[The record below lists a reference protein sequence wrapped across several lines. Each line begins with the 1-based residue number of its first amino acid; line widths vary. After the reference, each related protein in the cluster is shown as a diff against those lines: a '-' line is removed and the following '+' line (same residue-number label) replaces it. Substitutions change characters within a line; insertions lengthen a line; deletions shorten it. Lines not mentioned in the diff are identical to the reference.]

1 MRFDFTDLR
10 LFLAVAD
17 AGSIT
22 HGASAVGLSLAAA
35 SDRLREMEITGQV
48 KLMERGRRGVALT
61 EAGEALSHHAREILN
76 RASVMRGDMA
86 RHAKGIRAT
95 IRLHANTAAIAE
107 VLPARLIPWVAM
119 HQQVDIDLQER
130 QSHEIARSV
139 AAGFADIGVLSDAA
153 ATDGLRLRPFTVS
166 RLVMVSAQSHWL
178 AQEKDVP
185 FYKVADE
192 YFMGLENG
200 ALQDHIDLQADRLA
214 VKLRYRIRLRTFESI
229 CSAAAAGIGVAVV
242 PETIARRCRRSDAL
256 AITPLVD
263 SWAKRYL
270 SVCIPA
276 NLDITP
282 MTQDLFEHLAKA

>member
-1 MRFDFTDLR
+1 MPRPHAEQCRDN
-10 LFLAVAD
+10 
-17 AGSIT
+17 G
-22 HGASAVGLSLAAA
+22 
-35 SDRLREMEITGQV
+35 
-48 KLMERGRRGVALT
+48 GRR
-61 EAGEALSHHAREILN
+61 EQER
-76 RASVMRGDMA
+76 
-86 RHAKGIRAT
+86 IRAT
-95 IRLHANTAAIAE
+95 IRLRANTAAIAD
-107 VLPARLIPWVAM
+107 VLPALLIPWVAM

-153 ATDGLRLRPFTVS
+153 ATDGLRRKPFTVS

-178 AQEKDVP
+178 AKEKDVP

-242 PETIARRCRRSDAL
+242 PETIARRCRRSHAL

-263 SWAKRYL
+263 SWAKRHL

-276 NLDITP
+276 SLDITP
-282 MTQDLFEHLAKA
+282 TTQDLFEHLAKA